1 MCTRVLARAGAYMC
15 MFVCVH
21 VCLSVDGEHS
31 PDSVVRQPLGGAGAR
46 EHAVEVTAA
55 PSSSDKAEK

>member
-1 MCTRVLARAGAYMC
+1 MC

-46 EHAVEVTAA
+46 EHAVEVTAE